1 MLWHA
6 STMLKH
12 AAAHPNDPRLEVEDA
27 MFVTLQKNY
36 IPLPDSFYTVNKN
49 FKPKHL
55 PQSKEKKN

>member
-1 MLWHA
+1 
-6 STMLKH
+6 
-12 AAAHPNDPRLEVEDA
+12 